1 MEKLLDNKGDV
12 MAEAKSKAK
21 SEPKKKESTK
31 YKITKSNGKVI
42 YREGKLA
49 GDVKLKRMKS
59 KGWKVEGV

>member
-1 MEKLLDNKGDV
+1 

-21 SEPKKKESTK
+21 KEVKKEEISK

-42 YREGKLA
+42 YREGKNAGEIKLA
-49 GDVKLKRMKS
+49 RMKS

>member
-1 MEKLLDNKGDV
+1 MS
-12 MAEAKSKAK
+12 EAKSKAK
-21 SEPKKKESTK
+21 KVEKKAEKKAEISK

-49 GDVKLKRMKS
+49 GDIKLKRMKA